1 MRNKNSMRKTNSMK
15 KNILLVV
22 LLMVFGFSF
31 NVAAQAPDPNDFFDD
46 EPNPGDAPIDENVLL
61 LLGAGL
67 GYGLYLLKANKN
79 KKASL

>member
-1 MRNKNSMRKTNSMK
+1 MK

-31 NVAAQAPDPNDFFDD
+31 NIAAQAPDPNDFFED
-46 EPNPGDAPIDENVLL
+46 EENPGDAPIDKNLLL

-67 GYGLYLLKANKN
+67 GYGLYLLKTNESNK
-79 KKASL
+79 STL

>member
-1 MRNKNSMRKTNSMK
+1 MK

-31 NVAAQAPDPNDFFDD
+31 NVAAQAPDPNDFL
-46 EPNPGDAPIDENVLL
+46 EGEENAGDAPIDENLLL

-67 GYGLYLLKANKN
+67 GYGLYLLKANKSN
-79 KKASL
+79 QATL